1 MQSNKNMLKIDK
13 NLHINKISKFLNL
26 QIMVKTRGLGHALGK
41 AVITRSKRFME
52 AEDEENVVDKEK
64 KGEKKGV
71 EVKKNNVK
79 SKENQEKGRK

>member
-1 MQSNKNMLKIDK
+1 MGQLAKQIVDKSSNSFGANTENNPKEEC
-13 NLHINKISKFLNL
+13 
-26 QIMVKTRGLGHALGK
+26 K

>member
-1 MQSNKNMLKIDK
+1 
-13 NLHINKISKFLNL
+13 
-26 QIMVKTRGLGHALGK
+26 
-41 AVITRSKRFME
+41 ME